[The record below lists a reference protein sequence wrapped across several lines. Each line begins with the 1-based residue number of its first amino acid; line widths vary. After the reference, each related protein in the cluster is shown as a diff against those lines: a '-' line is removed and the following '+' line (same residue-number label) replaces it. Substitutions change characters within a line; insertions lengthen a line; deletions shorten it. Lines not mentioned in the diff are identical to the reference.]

1 MPYRSAITQLF
12 YLSLLCSTAINAAPQ
27 SDAVIVLSED
37 LRKYLYREH
46 INCEDSSCI
55 YTPSVQDSPL
65 WISEEN
71 GNKLNKTDKGYH
83 LKNTSLSIIYSIPI
97 TRTPGSSSET
107 SFTFDLSD
115 LRVDGLHRH
124 SVRRRSTWV
133 LPEGTEGS
141 QFNSTPSSDNWLSL
155 RNLVILET
163 EEQPI
168 LQAKFNINNTESA
181 DLTALINTITE
192 PQSGAPLLTTTHDL
206 SVIDAPPQCSR
217 IIDIITRPNCDSN
230 SSLIFNGISF
240 KQNSSSLSPN
250 ARRLLDKLVPSLINT
265 KLGRFEIGAFTDSKG
280 PHRWNLRLS
289 SDRAQTIRQYFIF
302 RGIKPNRLVAVG
314 YGEDH
319 PIAENNSAEGRRLNR
334 RVEFKRLVSD

>member
-1 MPYRSAITQLF
+1 MPYRPVTTQLF
-12 YLSLLCSTAINAAPQ
+12 YLCILCSTAIDAAPQ

-37 LRKYLYREH
+37 LRNYLYREH

-71 GNKLNKTDKGYH
+71 GNKLDKTDKGYH
-83 LKNTSLSIIYSIPI
+83 LKNTSLSVIYSIPI
-97 TRTPGSSSET
+97 KKTSDSSSET

-115 LRVDGLHRH
+115 LRVDGQLGR

-141 QFNSTPSSDNWLSL
+141 QFNSNSIGASWLSL

-181 DLTALINTITE
+181 DLTALHNTMTE
-192 PQSGAPLLTTTHDL
+192 PQSSAPLLTTTHDL
-206 SVIDAPPQCSR
+206 SAIDAPPQCRS
-217 IIDIITRPNCDSN
+217 IIDIITRSNCDSN
-230 SSLIFNGISF
+230 PPLIFSGVSF
-240 KQNSSSLSPN
+240 KQNSSSISPN
-250 ARRLLDKLVPSLINT
+250 TRRLLDKFVPSLINT
-265 KLGRFEIGAFTDSKG
+265 GLGRFEISAFTDSKG
-280 PHRWNLRLS
+280 PQRWNLQLS
-289 SDRAQTIRQYFIF
+289 SDRAETIRQYLIF

-334 RVEFKRLVSD
+334 RIEFKRLASD